1 MIENSMQ
8 EYINTFNDLI
18 NEIYKTSGQNIT
30 TNNIRSCL
38 SISDELKDIANQ
50 LRQLSDRAIVFS
62 NKINEKIHSEIT
74 NLNNAI
80 MPKADAVD
88 NIPITESVA
97 LNAVVVNGFSDV
109 CKDSRIYFVENANH
123 FAFYLNDNLYH
134 GNIGKIYT
142 NEKNPKKIKPCKFLS
157 TCNSNKCD
165 YYHDPMLMVG
175 SSDIRNFVSTSWAY
189 ERGRKIGSL
198 SNLDI
203 ELKMI
208 EKEDAE
214 RYVAQTTHD
223 LLVSTLLFQHRK
235 V

>member
-1 MIENSMQ
+1 
-8 EYINTFNDLI
+8 
-18 NEIYKTSGQNIT
+18 
-30 TNNIRSCL
+30 
-38 SISDELKDIANQ
+38 LKDIANQ
-50 LRQLSDRAIVFS
+50 LIVLSDRARVFS
-62 NKINEKIHSEIT
+62 NKINEKVHSEIA
-74 NLNNAI
+74 NLNQ
-80 MPKADAVD
+80 AVSD
-88 NIPITESVA
+88 NDDDGPIQPIPITESIG
-97 LNAVVVNGFSDV
+97 LNAVTVSGFSNV

-175 SSDIRNFVSTSWAY
+175 SSDIRNFVSTSWTY
-189 ERGRKIGSL
+189 ERGRKIGSV
-198 SNLDI
+198 SNLDL

-223 LLVSTLLFQHRK
+223 LLVSTLLFQHHK